1 MYIHLAFRIATRL
14 FPRPLSTLL
23 FSFHITK
30 LLCKVLLHVMTLFS
44 WKKKYTIT
52 RPESLVYAMRVIYL
66 PSRMPTYKE
75 NQGSLLMPFNLN
87 ALVTSHSIHTLFAAS

>member
-23 FSFHITK
+23 FSFHMTK

-44 WKKKYTIT
+44 WKKNT
-52 RPESLVYAMRVIYL
+52 RLQDLKVWCTQCELSIYHPEC
-66 PSRMPTYKE
+66 PPTKKIKAH
-75 NQGSLLMPFNLN
+75 F
-87 ALVTSHSIHTLFAAS
+87 